1 MLLNGRVFIPSDEV
15 GKKHWRIIAVQVEPK
30 PDNYPGTEIFGEQM
44 RVSGYIVLQFN
55 FLDMQLLLKTM
66 PSSLIMT
73 GVLGKVLFL

>member
-1 MLLNGRVFIPSDEV
+1 LIDGREIVPVEEFR
-15 GKKHWRIIAVQVEPK
+15 KRHWRIIAVQVEPK